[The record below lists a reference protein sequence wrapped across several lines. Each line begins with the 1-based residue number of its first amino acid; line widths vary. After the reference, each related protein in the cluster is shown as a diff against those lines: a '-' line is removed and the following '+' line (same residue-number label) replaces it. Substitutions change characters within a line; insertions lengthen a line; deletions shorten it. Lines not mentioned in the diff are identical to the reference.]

1 MSDFLENYTLV
12 GEKLGIITYPSPVLS
27 KKAVPVD
34 LFDDSLVQLIKNM
47 LFTMYHAPGIGLAAP
62 QVNHS
67 KRFFVIDTEYSRE
80 EIVDSDGDKTF
91 KLGDFKPQIFINP
104 KFLEKD
110 GTIVHEEGCLSLPG
124 YYEEVTRAEHIVLE
138 YQDIHGKKHIKKA
151 SGLEAICIQH
161 EYDHLEGIVFIDHI
175 SLIKKNLIRKKLTKE
190 KKSK

>member
-91 KLGDFKPQIFINP
+91 KLGVISNP
-104 KFLEKD
+104 RFL
-110 GTIVHEEGCLSLPG
+110 L
-124 YYEEVTRAEHIVLE
+124 
-138 YQDIHGKKHIKKA
+138 
-151 SGLEAICIQH
+151 IQS
-161 EYDHLEGIVFIDHI
+161 F
-175 SLIKKNLIRKKLTKE
+175 
-190 KKSK
+190 